1 MAKHHVRPDVSVPPE
16 THIGDTADRGDA
28 QSASA
33 LAIPICRRRALLM
46 IGGSVA
52 AAAALPMALAGC
64 STGPAPTAWVATEV
78 TTADLEVDQPV
89 EVPFAG
95 TTASGADLV
104 GSAWLVAQAGGS
116 VVAFDPRCTHQA
128 CAYTWAGSADRF
140 ECACHEAG
148 FAVDGNVL
156 YGPPPRPLARFE
168 TRTVGDTIELAVPE
182 NFSTP
187 IPGD

>member
-1 MAKHHVRPDVSVPPE
+1 MAKHRVRPATAVPSE
-16 THIGDTADRGDA
+16 TRIAYRPGRGDVP
-28 QSASA
+28 STSP
-33 LAIPICRRRALLM
+33 LAVPICRRRALLM

-78 TTADLEVDQPV
+78 TPADLEVDQPV

-104 GSAWLVAQAGGS
+104 GSAWLVAKASGV

-168 TRTVGDTIELAVPE
+168 TRTTGATIELAVPE